1 MFSSDKWILNLLTQ
15 NRYRFGTWAPSLC
28 TCDLRY
34 LESHIVSLSFSVL
47 AIISQTAIKP
57 VAYKE
62 LKYVLTALVAKSSK
76 TQGLVNSV
84 SGEEQ
89 FLLIEFFIVSMC
101 GHGLGG
107 FSWTSC
113 VRALSG
119 PSDLQRPCLSTH
131 PYAGT
136 RIWLMT

>member
-1 MFSSDKWILNLLTQ
+1 MYL
-15 NRYRFGTWAPSLC
+15 
-28 TCDLRY
+28 CDLRS

-62 LKYVLTALVAKSSK
+62 LKYVLTAVVAKSSK

-89 FLLIEFFIVSMC
+89 FLLIRVFY
-101 GHGLGG
+101 
-107 FSWTSC
+107 C
-113 VRALSG
+113 VYVWPWAWRILLDFLCKGPFWAKRSPETLSDNI
-119 PSDLQRPCLSTH
+119 PLCWD
-131 PYAGT
+131 
-136 RIWLMT
+136 